1 MRYEKWVWVMR
12 NEIWELSFELRVNQT
27 GPQFLCKSDSATLQQ
42 PHPEQSTARSEIPL
56 PRSEIGDG
64 EIGIRT
70 SSNIKVFQFSLF
82 FFISSLLWASN
93 WERRSLSLFLYL
105 IVCVVTIFLIMQCI
119 ELRLTDYFFLSFEI
133 SLFLCS
139 DLDLGFPLVLF
150 WLNWFFV

>member
-1 MRYEKWVWVMR
+1 MR
-12 NEIWELSFELRVNQT
+12 FELRVNQT

-82 FFISSLLWASN
+82 FFLFSLYMCKRICCDV
-93 WERRSLSLFLYL
+93 EG
-105 IVCVVTIFLIMQCI
+105 VG
-119 ELRLTDYFFLSFEI
+119 
-133 SLFLCS
+133 
-139 DLDLGFPLVLF
+139 GFVMVDGFDF
-150 WLNWFFV
+150 W